1 MCKWLKRF
9 FKLNITELD
18 YTVVFLTQQN
28 GWTEFIFDD
37 GKIYY
42 GEIAEPDSYEGATFF
57 IKWNEKPPNEKQAR
71 EFIYTEYK
79 KQWV

>member
-1 MCKWLKRF
+1 MCKWLRSF
-9 FKLNITELD
+9 LKLDIPELD

-42 GEIAEPDSYEGATFF
+42 GEIDEPDSYEGATFF
-57 IKWNEKPPNEKQAR
+57 IKWNEKPPNEKQVR